1 MITEF
6 APGEIIYLSC
16 NPKSLKE
23 DLKTIIEN
31 GYKIVS
37 VTPYDLFPQTKHVET
52 LVVFSK
58 KS

>member
-6 APGEIIYLSC
+6 SPKEIIYLSC
-16 NPKSLKE
+16 NPNSLKE

-37 VTPYDLFPQTKHVET
+37 ATPYDLFPQTKHIEI
-52 LVVFSK
+52 LVRFVRK
-58 KS
+58 R